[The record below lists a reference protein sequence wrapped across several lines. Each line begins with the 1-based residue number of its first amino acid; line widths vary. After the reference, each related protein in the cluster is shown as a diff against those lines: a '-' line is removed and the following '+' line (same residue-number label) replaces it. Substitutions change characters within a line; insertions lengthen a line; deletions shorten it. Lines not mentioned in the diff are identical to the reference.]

1 MIKVSAKSWTVDSES
16 NNISSGYQFYSF
28 GSSASDLP
36 YAGASFKSGAGG
48 GFESASITPYGWL
61 PRGTYLGITS
71 GIPSVDESLVSFSA
85 ITSGQYRFFG
95 ASGTI
100 RTELTKPAMAAL
112 DPSIRARLKRSSSNP
127 VALSDMSSVDL
138 FNEEVFSFP
147 TTMKGV
153 GDILSADPAFDASPG
168 KDKDKH
174 NAVGL
179 RRDLGEAFLIR
190 FPLPGAKQAFDY
202 FESGKSGATQ
212 IGAQLDWKSYKWKS
226 NYSTLFF
233 KQAAWLTKGT
243 DKVSEVYLHQWPEL
257 MTPSGSRP
265 DDSELPGENDT
276 YDPTSP
282 KSTQRIW
289 FPLLVPQNRNN
300 VQKNLRYG
308 HKFNFQRGFEVS
320 LSSKYGWDVNL
331 GPSYTY
337 SNFFTSD
344 DKQIRTEK
352 GPKPLHKKSV
362 FTEPGEE
369 LGTDSRDWEGWSI
382 HDPTE
387 PLRIDPRDNI
397 GMSVLRGMGRGF
409 PGVSRFISMLTN
421 KEAWDSIGKNAE
433 KQAEEEKTD
442 QRQAED
448 RDSDHLA
455 WEWAMADNIL
465 PAHDLTTDD
474 WYPSAWKDNA
484 AVEKIIGNTLTYRL
498 GDYHEVYVSEDQEV
512 SSEVKWEGTN
522 ITESE
527 KFTRSESR
535 TATNNVF
542 EEERINSVLEHT
554 LALKQNDFS
563 QTFVS
568 VTSSAGGI
576 ETEWNAFGIEV
587 EMGQIDVDVSQ
598 FAGVLEIDTEV
609 SYKNTDM
616 LVSGAAKH
624 LVDARVNGFTTKAEG
639 IKNDISAA
647 LAQLNTEMAATRTQN
662 DALMTEINTGLQQL
676 EAKMAQL
683 ENTVTTNESRVS
695 DLDSASLNP
704 RVRGL
709 FDGGASA
716 LSNGRN

>member
-1 MIKVSAKSWTVDSES
+1 MEKVSAKSWTVNSAS
-16 NNISSGYQFYSF
+16 NNISSGFQFYSF

-36 YAGASFKSGAGG
+36 YAGANFKSGAGG

-61 PRGTYLGITS
+61 PRGTYLGISS
-71 GIPSVDESLVSFSA
+71 GIPSVEENLVSFST
-85 ITSGQYRFFG
+85 ITSGKYRFFG

-112 DPSIRARLKRSSSNP
+112 APSIRARLKRGNSNP
-127 VALSDMSSVDL
+127 VALGDMSSVDL

-153 GDILSADPAFDASPG
+153 GDILSAAPAFDASPG

-190 FPLPGAKQAFDY
+190 FPLPGERQAFDY

-212 IGAQLDWKSYKWKS
+212 LGAQLDWKSYKWKDS
-226 NYSTLFF
+226 YSWLFF
-233 KQAAWLTKGT
+233 KQASCLTIGT

-265 DDSELPGENDT
+265 EGSELPGKNDT

-282 KSTQRIW
+282 KSRQRIW
-289 FPLLVPQNRNN
+289 FPDLVPQNRNN
-300 VQKNLRYG
+300 IQKNLRYG
-308 HKFNFQRGFEVS
+308 HKFNFERGFGVS

-337 SNFFTSD
+337 SNFYTAD

-352 GPKPLHKKSV
+352 GPRPLQKTDS
-362 FTEPGEE
+362 TDPSEE
-369 LGTDSRDWEGWSI
+369 AGTDSRDWEGWSI
-382 HDPTE
+382 HEPTE
-387 PLRIDPRDNI
+387 PVRIEPWDNI
-397 GMSVLRGMGRGF
+397 GLAVLRGMGRGM
-409 PGVSRFISMLTN
+409 PGVSRIISSITN
-421 KEAWDSIGKNAE
+421 KDFWDSFGKTAE
-433 KQAEEEKTD
+433 KEAEEEKTS

-448 RDSDHLA
+448 TDSDHLA
-455 WEWAMADNIL
+455 WEWGMAENIL
-465 PAHDLTTDD
+465 PAYDLTTDD

-498 GDYHEVYVSEDQEV
+498 GDYHDVYVSEDEEV

-527 KFTRSESR
+527 KFKRSESR
-535 TATNNVF
+535 TITNNVF

-554 LALKQNDFS
+554 LALKLTDFS

-587 EMGQIDVDVSQ
+587 EMSQLDVDISQ

-609 SYKNTDM
+609 SYANTDM
-616 LVSGAAKH
+616 LVSGAAKR
-624 LVDARVNGFTTKAEG
+624 LADARVNEFTTKADLV
-639 IKNDISAA
+639 KNNISTA
-647 LAQLNTEMAATRTQN
+647 LAQLNTEMAATRTEN
-662 DALMTEINTGLQQL
+662 NALMNEINTGLQEL

-683 ENTVTTNESRVS
+683 ENTVTSNESRVS
-695 DLDSASLNP
+695 DLDSASMNP
-704 RVRGL
+704 RMRGL

>member
-1 MIKVSAKSWTVDSES
+1 MEKVSAKSWTVNSAS

-36 YAGASFKSGAGG
+36 YAGANFKSGAGG

-61 PRGTYLGITS
+61 PRGTYLGISS
-71 GIPSVDESLVSFSA
+71 GIPSVEENLVSFST
-85 ITSGQYRFFG
+85 ITSGKYRFFG

-112 DPSIRARLKRSSSNP
+112 APSIRARLKRGNSNP
-127 VALSDMSSVDL
+127 VALNDMSSVDL

-153 GDILSADPAFDASPG
+153 GDILSAAPAFDASPG

-190 FPLPGAKQAFDY
+190 FPLPGERQAFDY

-212 IGAQLDWKSYKWKS
+212 LGAQLDWKSYKLKDS
-226 NYSTLFF
+226 YSWLFF
-233 KQAAWLTKGT
+233 RQDSCLTIGT

-265 DDSELPGENDT
+265 EDSELPGKNDT

-289 FPLLVPQNRNN
+289 FPDLVPQNRNN
-300 VQKNLRYG
+300 IQKNLRYG
-308 HKFNFQRGFEVS
+308 HKFNFERGFRVS

-337 SNFFTSD
+337 SNFYTAD

-352 GPKPLHKKSV
+352 GPRPLQKTDS
-362 FTEPGEE
+362 TDPSEE
-369 LGTDSRDWEGWSI
+369 AGTDSRDWEGWSI
-382 HDPTE
+382 HEPTE
-387 PLRIDPRDNI
+387 PVRIEPWDNI
-397 GMSVLRGMGRGF
+397 GLAVLRGMGRGM
-409 PGVSRFISMLTN
+409 PGVSRIISSITN
-421 KEAWDSIGKNAE
+421 KDFWDSFGKTAE
-433 KQAEEEKTD
+433 KEAEEEKTS

-448 RDSDHLA
+448 TDSDHLA
-455 WEWAMADNIL
+455 WEWGMAENIL
-465 PAHDLTTDD
+465 PAYDLTTDD

-498 GDYHEVYVSEDQEV
+498 GDYHDVYVSEDEEV

-527 KFTRSESR
+527 KFKRSESR
-535 TATNNVF
+535 TITNNVF

-554 LALKQNDFS
+554 LALKLTDFS

-576 ETEWNAFGIEV
+576 ETEWNAFGLEV
-587 EMGQIDVDVSQ
+587 EMGQIDVDISQ

-609 SYKNTDM
+609 SYANSDM
-616 LVSGAAKH
+616 LVSGAAKR
-624 LVDARVNGFTTKAEG
+624 VADARVNEFTTKADLV
-639 IKNDISAA
+639 KNNISTA
-647 LAQLNTEMAATRTQN
+647 LTQLNTEIGATRTEN
-662 DALMTEINTGLQQL
+662 SALMNEINTKLTEL

-683 ENTVTTNESRVS
+683 ENTVTSNESRVS

-709 FDGGASA
+709 FDGGGSA